1 MSSLM
6 NSLGLE
12 RLSTAERVQLVS
24 EILDSLP
31 DQPPDPLT
39 DDEDREIA
47 RRLASM
53 DANPSAMRPWPE
65 VEARILR
72 SLGQ

>member
-6 NSLGLE
+6 SSPGLE
-12 RLSTAERVQLVS
+12 RLS
-24 EILDSLP
+24 
-31 DQPPDPLT
+31 
-39 DDEDREIA
+39 DDEYREIT

-53 DANPSAMRPWPE
+53 DANPSAMRPWSE

-72 SLGQ
+72 SLGLPPFSEDLARH

>member
-6 NSLGLE
+6 SSLGLE
-12 RLSTAERVQLVS
+12 RLSTEERVQLVS

-31 DQPPDPLT
+31 PDPLT
-39 DDEDREIA
+39 DDEDREIT

-53 DANPSAMRPWPE
+53 DANPRAMRPWPE
-65 VEARILR
+65 VEAGILR

>member
-6 NSLGLE
+6 SSLGLE

-39 DDEDREIA
+39 DDEDREIT

-53 DANPSAMRPWPE
+53 DANPSEMRPWSE
-65 VEARILR
+65 VEARVLR
-72 SLGQ
+72 SLEQ